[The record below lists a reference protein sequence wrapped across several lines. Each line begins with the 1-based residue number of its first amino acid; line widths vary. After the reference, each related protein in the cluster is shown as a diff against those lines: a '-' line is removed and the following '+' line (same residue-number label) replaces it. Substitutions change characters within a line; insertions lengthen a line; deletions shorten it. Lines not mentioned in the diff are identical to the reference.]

1 MTTTI
6 MSDGERKKV
15 LSGLC
20 LMDDIFFSM
29 CFSGSREC
37 TALLLRIILSRS
49 DITVEDVRVQKWMH
63 SILSRSVKL
72 DILARDGE
80 GKLYNIEVQKDERGA
95 KRRRARYYSSM
106 IDASAL
112 GKGEDYDTLPESYV
126 IFITGKD
133 ALGDGRDIYHIERRI
148 NETGKSF
155 NDGSHIVYVSSE
167 LTDSNTDLGR
177 LMEDLRCTDPD
188 AMHYNELR
196 ERVSFFKKDKEGVVS
211 MSGEFE
217 RILERAVRISEK
229 EALEKGEKR
238 GEKRGLERG
247 KSENQREVARNMLAD
262 GSVPLDKIA
271 QFSGLTIAE
280 VENLKQSIG
289 Q

>member
-1 MTTTI
+1 MNKTL
-6 MSDGERKKV
+6 MSDEEKKKI
-15 LSGLC
+15 LSELC

-29 CFSGSREC
+29 CFSESREC

-133 ALGDGRDIYHIERRI
+133 ALGDGQAMYEIERCI
-148 NETGKSF
+148 LGTGESF

-177 LMEDLRCTDPD
+177 LMADLRCTDPD

-196 ERVSFFKKDKEGVVS
+196 ERVSFFKKDKEGIVS

-229 EALEKGEKR
+229 EALER
-238 GEKRGLERG
+238 GEKRGVERG
-247 KSENQREVARNMLAD
+247 KSENKKEVARNMLAD
-262 GSVPLDKIA
+262 GSIPLEKIA
-271 QFSGLTIAE
+271 KFSGLTIAE

>member
-1 MTTTI
+1 MNKTL
-6 MSDGERKKV
+6 MSDEEKKKI
-15 LSGLC
+15 LSELC

-72 DILARDGE
+72 DILARDDE

-126 IFITGKD
+126 IFITGQD
-133 ALGDGRDIYHIERRI
+133 ALGDGKDIYHIERRI
-148 NETGKSF
+148 NETGKYF

-167 LTDSNTDLGR
+167 LTDRDTDLGR

-196 ERVSFFKKDKEGVVS
+196 ERVSFFKKDKEGIVS

-229 EALEKGEKR
+229 EALER
-238 GEKRGLERG
+238 GEKRGVERG
-247 KSENQREVARNMLAD
+247 KSENKKEVARNMLAD
-262 GSVPLDKIA
+262 GSIPLDKIA
-271 QFSGLTIAE
+271 KFSGLTIAE